1 MNSREWRIEMTLQEC
16 NILLV
21 DDEPELLTLVGK
33 LLKNEGYRH
42 VHMAAGC
49 AEAMWYT
56 QENDYQLVLLDI
68 MLPDGDGFTLF
79 EQIKKLKGSGLPV
92 IFLSARDE
100 DYARLKGLGLG
111 ADDYITKPFL
121 PEELLLRVKAVL
133 KRTYHIDENMGTD
146 RIGRAVIDW
155 DAGTISVDGEDDT
168 LTAKEFALLK
178 KLCEN
183 RGEFFPSMYYVTR
196 CGLTEAMGMKT
207 P

>member
-1 MNSREWRIEMTLQEC
+1 MTLQEC

-79 EQIKKLKGSGLPV
+79 EQIKKLKGNGLPV
-92 IFLSARDE
+92 IFLSA
-100 DYARLKGLGLG
+100 LM
-111 ADDYITKPFL
+111 I
-121 PEELLLRVKAVL
+121 
-133 KRTYHIDENMGTD
+133 
-146 RIGRAVIDW
+146 
-155 DAGTISVDGEDDT
+155 ISRSLFCRRSCCFG
-168 LTAKEFALLK
+168 
-178 KLCEN
+178 
-183 RGEFFPSMYYVTR
+183 
-196 CGLTEAMGMKT
+196 
-207 P
+207 